1 MRNRLTL
8 YLVWMVI
15 FPCLGIVHA
24 ADWTL
29 SVSPTSRSVAK
40 NAITTFFTV
49 SNTSPGAIPM
59 NWNAAVTAG
68 DTWLTISGT
77 SGVNTGTITC
87 NFQTGDLLSRTATI
101 RVTTSGGGIGPMQ
114 TANVTVTQEGTS
126 AQVILFVSPD
136 IRNVGKDAGTTTFS
150 VSNAGGGLM
159 PWVANVASG
168 SSWLQ
173 VQSGS
178 GTNEGTI
185 TCSFNANTGT
195 SSRTGTI
202 QVFAQGATDSPKT
215 VTVTQAGTPEIPELH
230 VLSVTP
236 ASRDVAKDAGTT
248 HFSVSNTGT
257 GTMPWVSQVIS
268 GSSWLD
274 ITTGFSGTNAG
285 NINCAF
291 SANSD
296 TTTRTGAIRIT
307 ASSAT
312 GSPVEVTI
320 IQAGNTPPVLIG
332 SNSIDTMDTVKITDM
347 SGLLPAAGSDVSV
360 RAWAENGNEISAG
373 SASPLTIS
381 NHGTTSISGADIESR
396 FPGGSPASYMFSVE
410 SSKMFIT
417 NVNNSIDGAVKVPIS
432 YSKGLANF
440 VSNSI
445 GSRNTL
451 KVTDMSGTIAITGTA
466 ITVTAWDTSGNAI
479 PESASAAALKL
490 YSHGTTILSGASLAA
505 RFPSGTPLTYEFVIG
520 SSELVIS
527 NIKTSS
533 DGTLNIP
540 TVYQIG
546 VSSFV
551 ANTIGSRNTIYI
563 SDFSGTLGTSGAAIT
578 VKAWDVSGT
587 EIPESGSVS
596 SYNISNYETLM
607 ITGLELASR
616 FSSGSPMT
624 YEFTVG
630 SSKVVITNVKSSSDG
645 SIKMPTVYTSG
656 ILNYTT
662 NYVSNLTTIQITD
675 MSGSIPSAGASI
687 TIIARDMAGN
697 MIPETAGATALNLY
711 NHGTTTIGGEE
722 LRNRFLSGVPV
733 TYEFTIGSSIAL
745 VTALT
750 DSSDATIRIPSVFT
764 IGSYGGI

>member
-24 ADWTL
+24 EDWIL
-29 SVSPTSRSVAK
+29 SVSPASRSVAK
-40 NAITTFFTV
+40 DAITTLFTV

-59 NWNAAVTAG
+59 NWNAAVTPASI
-68 DTWLTISGT
+68 WLTISGT
-77 SGVNTGTITC
+77 SGVNTGTIFC
-87 NFQTGDLLSRTATI
+87 DFQASTDSLSRTATI
-101 RVTTSGGGIGPMQ
+101 RVATSGGGIGPMQ
-114 TANVTVTQEGTS
+114 TVNVTVTQAGTPE
-126 AQVILFVSPD
+126 QPMLLVSPASRD
-136 IRNVGKDAGTTTFS
+136 VGKDAGTTTFS
-150 VSNAGGGLM
+150 VSNVGAGLM
-159 PWVANVASG
+159 PWMAQVTSG

-173 VQSGS
+173 IQSGN
-178 GTNEGTI
+178 GTNTGTI
-185 TCSFNANTGT
+185 TCSFNANTGAA
-195 SSRTGTI
+195 SRTGTI
-202 QVFAQGATDSPKT
+202 QVLAPGATESPKE
-215 VTVTQAGTPEIPELH
+215 VTVTQTGTPELH

-248 HFSVSNTGT
+248 LFSVSNTGT

-332 SNSIDTMDTVKITDM
+332 SNSIDAMDVVKITDM
-347 SGLLPAAGSDVSV
+347 SGSLPAAGGDVSV

-381 NHGTTSISGADIESR
+381 NHGTTSISGADLESR

-410 SSKMFIT
+410 SSKMLIT

-451 KVTDMSGTIAITGTA
+451 KVTDMSGTIAISGTA
-466 ITVTAWDTSGNAI
+466 ITVTAWDASGNAI
-479 PESASAAALKL
+479 PESTSAAALKL

-645 SIKMPTVYTSG
+645 SIKIPTVYTSG